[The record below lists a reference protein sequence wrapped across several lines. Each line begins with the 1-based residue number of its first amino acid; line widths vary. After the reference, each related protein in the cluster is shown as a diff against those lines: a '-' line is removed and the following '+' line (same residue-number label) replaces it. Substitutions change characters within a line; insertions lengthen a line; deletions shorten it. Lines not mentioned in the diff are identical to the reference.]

1 MQSKDELSSAAGA
14 GPFTQQADSFLVTY
28 AAAEQRQ
35 YELCDDLE
43 HARDSYSMPP
53 MGWTS
58 LGISACRDG
67 IPFCQVDVPT
77 IQIVRPHSKVLA

>member
-1 MQSKDELSSAAGA
+1 MTDIQK
-14 GPFTQQADSFLVTY
+14 ADGFLVTY
-28 AAAEQRQ
+28 AAAEQRS

-43 HARDSYSMPP
+43 HARSSYSEPP

-67 IPFCQVDVPT
+67 IPFCQIDTPI
-77 IQIVRPHSKVLA
+77 IQLVRPHSKVLA